1 MDAIDQ
7 FRQALMSA
15 GLSPPDTLK
24 ADGKTHR
31 FSSEDKPSHKNCWY
45 FLHLDD
51 IPWGEAGDWAVNGGD
66 RVVHWCAKTNTQM
79 SQTERDN
86 HLLRI
91 QAKQEQIESEQ
102 IERHQASAS
111 EAVQRFKLATVCTQN
126 HYLTSKGVIP
136 YGVKSEGNKLLIPM
150 RDTSGAL
157 CSLQIIAPDGDK
169 RFFFGGKVKGCY
181 HSIGKPQGVLIVCE
195 GYATGASIHEATGH
209 AVAVAF
215 NAGNLQPVAVA
226 LFSKYPAL
234 KIIIAADDD
243 WKTEGNPGMTKALE
257 AALAV
262 GALISVPIFTAD
274 RPDAANDFNDLH
286 HFTGLD
292 AVKSSI
298 NNSTV
303 ATVAAVAVA
312 NAQVWPELQP
322 LIAQIDQQDYPIDAL
337 PTLVRSAVQEVA
349 EYVKAPIALVTTSAL
364 AALSVS
370 TQAYVDVRRA
380 DKLNGPSGLFLLA
393 IADSGERKSTC
404 DSFFIQVVR
413 DYEAQKFEEAKPF
426 IAAYKSDFSIWET
439 QRSGLLEKIKSQVK
453 AGKTSREQENELH
466 ELDKHKPVAP
476 RVPRLIYGD
485 ATPEALQ
492 YALAKEWPSGGV
504 ISSEAGS
511 VFGSHGMGKE
521 SVMRNFAALN
531 QLWDGSELKTERRS
545 TESFT
550 VKGAR
555 LTMALQA
562 QEATIRAFLTTTN
575 GLARGTG
582 FLARFLVSWP
592 KSTQG
597 TRKFTEAPT
606 NWSALNAFKNRLTF
620 ILNQPAPIDE
630 NGALTPVMLQMSP
643 DAKVHWV
650 AFHDAIES
658 ELSSGGELYEVRD
671 VASKTAD
678 NAARLAALFHMF
690 SGSIGPIGVEAIESG
705 GRIAA
710 WHLLEARRFLGEL
723 TMPSELANPAR
734 LELWL
739 LDHCRR
745 ENTDKVTTRHIL
757 QYGPWGLREKAVLQ
771 KAIEVLEEL
780 GRTRVVKEGKKLFV
794 QIRPELLQAEVS

>member
-1 MDAIDQ
+1 MNAIDQ
-7 FRQALMSA
+7 FRQCMLSA
-15 GLSPPDTLK
+15 GLTPPDTIR

-31 FSSEDKPSHKNCWY
+31 FSTGNKPSHKNGWY
-45 FLHLDD
+45 FLHLDG
-51 IPWGEAGDWAVNGGD
+51 ISWGQAGDWAVSGGD
-66 RVVHWCAKTNTQM
+66 SVVHWCAKTDTQM
-79 SQTERDN
+79 TKAERDN
-86 HLLRI
+86 HRQRVKAQ
-91 QAKQEQIESEQ
+91 QAQQEAKQIESQQE
-102 IERHQASAS
+102 SA
-111 EAVQRFKLATVCTQN
+111 AVAAQRFEKATACTQN
-126 HYLTSKGVIP
+126 DYLTRKGVNP
-136 YGVKSEGNKLLIPM
+136 YGVKSEGNQLLIPM
-150 RDTSGAL
+150 RDTSETL

-169 RFFFGGKVKGCY
+169 RFLFGGKVKGCY
-181 HSIGKPQGVLIVCE
+181 HSIGKPEGVLIVCE

-215 NAGNLQPVAVA
+215 NAGNLEPVAAA
-226 LFSKYPAL
+226 LCSKYPAL
-234 KIIIAADDD
+234 KITIAADDD
-243 WKTEGNPGMTKALE
+243 WKTEGNPGITKARE
-257 AALAV
+257 AALV
-262 GALISVPIFTAD
+262 IGAQICVPIFPAD
-274 RPDAANDFNDLH
+274 RPAEANDFNDLH
-286 HFTGLD
+286 QFAGLD
-292 AVKSSI
+292 AVKSSVD
-298 NNSTV
+298 SATV
-303 ATVAAVAVA
+303 ATVAVA

-337 PTLVRSAVQEVA
+337 PTLVRCAVQEVA

-370 TQAYVDVRRA
+370 TQAYVDVQRA
-380 DKLNGPSGLFLLA
+380 DKLNGPCGLFLLA

-404 DSFFIQVVR
+404 DKFFIEVVR
-413 DYEAQKFEEAKPF
+413 EYESQKFEEAKPF
-426 IAAYKSDFSIWET
+426 IAEYKSDYLIWET

-453 AGKTSREQENELH
+453 AGKPSREQENELH
-466 ELDKHKPVAP
+466 ELDKHKPIAP

-504 ISSEAGS
+504 ISSEAAS

-555 LTMALQA
+555 LTMAFQA

-597 TRKFTEAPT
+597 TRNFTEAPA
-606 NWSALNAFKNRLTF
+606 NWQALDAFKNRLTF

-690 SGSIGPIGVEAIESG
+690 SGSIGPIGVDAIESG
-705 GRIAA
+705 GRIAT
-710 WHLLEARRFLGEL
+710 WHLLEARRFLSEL
-723 TMPSELANPAR
+723 TMPLELANPAR

-745 ENTDKVTTRHIL
+745 ENTDKVTTRHIQ

-771 KAIEVLEEL
+771 RAIEVLEEL
-780 GRTRVVKEGKKLFV
+780 GRARMVKEGKKLMV
-794 QIRPELLQAEVS
+794 QIRRELLQAEVS